1 MGVRCSRAFALPLCF
16 QKTAGN
22 TLEIQFSMQSNQVLG
37 IDIGGSG
44 IKGALVDVSKGELI
58 SERIKI
64 KTPQPSTPEAVAKVV
79 AQLIDQIGYDGELV
93 GCGFPAVIRQ
103 GVAYS
108 AANIHPDWVGVNIET
123 LLSEHCGHR
132 FVVTNDADAAGLA
145 EMRFG
150 NGRGVMNNVIL
161 ITIGTGLGSALF
173 TDGHLVRNTEF
184 GHCYLKGMIAEH
196 YVSNTARKKYRMNWR
211 TFGKRFNEFLLMIE
225 RICTPDLIILG
236 GGVSNN
242 FDKFS
247 PYLHVETPVK
257 TAMMFNHAGIIGAA
271 LYAAETVAALEN
283 A

>member
-1 MGVRCSRAFALPLCF
+1 MHS
-16 QKTAGN
+16 QK
-22 TLEIQFSMQSNQVLG
+22 ILG

-44 IKGALVDVSKGELI
+44 IKGALVDISKGELI

-64 KTPQPSTPEAVAKVV
+64 KTPQPSVPPAVAEVV
-79 AQLIDQIGYDGELV
+79 AEIVRQSGYEGDLV
-93 GCGFPAVIRQ
+93 GVGFPAVVRQ

-108 AANIHPDWVGVNIET
+108 AANIHPDWMGTNIEQ
-123 LLSEHCGHR
+123 LLNEFCGKR

-196 YVSNTARKKYRMNWR
+196 YVSNSARKKYRMNWR
-211 TFGKRFNEFLLMIE
+211 TFGKRFNEYLQMIE

-236 GGVSNN
+236 GGVSNS
-242 FDKFS
+242 FDKFA
-247 PYLHVETPVK
+247 PYLTVETPVK
-257 TAMMFNHAGIIGAA
+257 TALMFNHAGIIGAA
-271 LYAAETVAALEN
+271 LYAAEAVAAMEN